1 MEIGPKELIKRY
13 TNTKIYPRFTLKM
26 QRFQGQGGV
35 NSIDGCGWSRV
46 NQAEGVKDIMGVVGS
61 Q

>member
-1 MEIGPKELIKRY
+1 MGIGPKELNKKY

-26 QRFQGQGGV
+26 QHGGA

-46 NQAEGVKDIMGVVGS
+46 NQAEGVKDIKGVAGS